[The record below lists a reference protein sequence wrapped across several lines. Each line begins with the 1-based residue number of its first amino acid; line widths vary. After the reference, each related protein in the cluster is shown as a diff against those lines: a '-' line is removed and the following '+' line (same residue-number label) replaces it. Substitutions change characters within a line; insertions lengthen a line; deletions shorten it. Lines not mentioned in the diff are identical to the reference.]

1 MNDLTIY
8 HKKILELASV
18 NRKSLEINDFNFSKE
33 VKNPLCGDLV
43 EVRVKIL
50 NDSVKN
56 LSAKVKGCALC
67 EASAGVVVN
76 YFLNKNLP
84 TNNFMEYF
92 DSARPISNLGIY
104 PGSIGPSRANF
115 TLSYWGIRIKS
126 RFDKIDFT
134 EKSDG
139 KKFFNFHTFI
149 FDKNFVKAPYL
160 L

>member
-8 HKKILELASV
+8 HKKILELASA

-43 EVRVKIL
+43 EVRVNIL
-50 NDSVKN
+50 NNSVKN

-84 TNNFMEYF
+84 TNDFMEYF
-92 DSARPISNLGIY
+92 DKWLTKNYHEYPSELPEELKIFLPIQDIKNRHTCIKM
-104 PGSIGPSRANF
+104 PFEAFFKSI
-115 TLSYWGIRIKS
+115 
-126 RFDKIDFT
+126 
-134 EKSDG
+134 
-139 KKFFNFHTFI
+139 
-149 FDKNFVKAPYL
+149 KN
-160 L
+160 

>member
-8 HKKILELASV
+8 HKKILELASA

-43 EVRVKIL
+43 EVRVNVL
-50 NDSVKN
+50 NNSVKN

-84 TNNFMEYF
+84 TNDFMEYF
-92 DSARPISNLGIY
+92 DKWLTKNYHEYPSELPEELKIFLPIQDIKNRHTCIKM
-104 PGSIGPSRANF
+104 PFEAFFKSI
-115 TLSYWGIRIKS
+115 
-126 RFDKIDFT
+126 
-134 EKSDG
+134 
-139 KKFFNFHTFI
+139 
-149 FDKNFVKAPYL
+149 KN
-160 L
+160 

>member
-43 EVRVKIL
+43 EVRVNIL
-50 NDSVKN
+50 NNSVKN

-84 TNNFMEYF
+84 TNDFMEYF
-92 DSARPISNLGIY
+92 DKWLTKNYHEYPSELPNELKIFLPIQDIKNRHTCIKM
-104 PGSIGPSRANF
+104 PFEAFFKSI
-115 TLSYWGIRIKS
+115 
-126 RFDKIDFT
+126 
-134 EKSDG
+134 
-139 KKFFNFHTFI
+139 
-149 FDKNFVKAPYL
+149 KN
-160 L
+160 

>member
-43 EVRVKIL
+43 EVRVNIL
-50 NDSVKN
+50 NNSVKN

-92 DSARPISNLGIY
+92 DKWLTKNYHEYPSELPEELKIFLPIQDIKNRHTCIKM
-104 PGSIGPSRANF
+104 PFEAFFKSI
-115 TLSYWGIRIKS
+115 
-126 RFDKIDFT
+126 
-134 EKSDG
+134 
-139 KKFFNFHTFI
+139 
-149 FDKNFVKAPYL
+149 KN
-160 L
+160 

>member
-8 HKKILELASV
+8 HKKILELASA

-33 VKNPLCGDLV
+33 VKNPLCGELG

-50 NDSVKN
+50 NSSLKN

-84 TNNFMEYF
+84 TNDFMEYF
-92 DSARPISNLGIY
+92 DKWLTKNYHEYPSELPEELKIFLPIQDIKNRHTCIKM
-104 PGSIGPSRANF
+104 PFEAFFKSI
-115 TLSYWGIRIKS
+115 
-126 RFDKIDFT
+126 
-134 EKSDG
+134 
-139 KKFFNFHTFI
+139 
-149 FDKNFVKAPYL
+149 KN
-160 L
+160 

>member
-8 HKKILELASV
+8 HKKILELASA

-43 EVRVKIL
+43 EVRVNII
-50 NDSVKN
+50 NSSIKN

-84 TNNFMEYF
+84 TNDFMEYF
-92 DSARPISNLGIY
+92 DKWLTKNYHEYPSELPEELKIFLPIQDIKNRHTCIKM
-104 PGSIGPSRANF
+104 PFEAFFKSI
-115 TLSYWGIRIKS
+115 
-126 RFDKIDFT
+126 
-134 EKSDG
+134 
-139 KKFFNFHTFI
+139 
-149 FDKNFVKAPYL
+149 KN
-160 L
+160 

>member
-8 HKKILELASV
+8 HKKILELASA

-50 NDSVKN
+50 NNNVKN

-84 TNNFMEYF
+84 TKDFMEYF
-92 DSARPISNLGIY
+92 DKWLTKNYHEYPSELPEELKIFLPIQDIKNRHTCIKM
-104 PGSIGPSRANF
+104 PFEAFFKSI
-115 TLSYWGIRIKS
+115 
-126 RFDKIDFT
+126 
-134 EKSDG
+134 
-139 KKFFNFHTFI
+139 
-149 FDKNFVKAPYL
+149 KN
-160 L
+160 

>member
-8 HKKILELASV
+8 HKKILELASA

-43 EVRVKIL
+43 EVRVNIL
-50 NDSVKN
+50 NNSVKN

-84 TNNFMEYF
+84 TNDFMEYF
-92 DSARPISNLGIY
+92 DKWLTKNYDEYPSELPEELKIFLPIQDIKNRHTCIKM
-104 PGSIGPSRANF
+104 PFEAFFKSI
-115 TLSYWGIRIKS
+115 
-126 RFDKIDFT
+126 
-134 EKSDG
+134 
-139 KKFFNFHTFI
+139 
-149 FDKNFVKAPYL
+149 KN
-160 L
+160 

>member
-8 HKKILELASV
+8 HKKILELASA

-43 EVRVKIL
+43 EVRVNIL
-50 NDSVKN
+50 NNSVKN

-84 TNNFMEYF
+84 TNDFMEYF
-92 DSARPISNLGIY
+92 DKWLTKNYHEYPSELPEELKIFLPIQD
-104 PGSIGPSRANF
+104 
-115 TLSYWGIRIKS
+115 IKN
-126 RFDKIDFT
+126 RHTCIKMPFEACLLYT
-134 EKSDG
+134 SDAA
-139 KKFFNFHTFI
+139 
-149 FDKNFVKAPYL
+149 DEE
-160 L
+160 

>member
-8 HKKILELASV
+8 HKKILELASA

-50 NDSVKN
+50 NSSVKN

-84 TNNFMEYF
+84 TNDFMEYF
-92 DSARPISNLGIY
+92 DKWLTKNYHEYPSELPEELKIFEPIQDIKNRHTCIKM
-104 PGSIGPSRANF
+104 PFEAFFKSI
-115 TLSYWGIRIKS
+115 
-126 RFDKIDFT
+126 
-134 EKSDG
+134 
-139 KKFFNFHTFI
+139 
-149 FDKNFVKAPYL
+149 KN
-160 L
+160 